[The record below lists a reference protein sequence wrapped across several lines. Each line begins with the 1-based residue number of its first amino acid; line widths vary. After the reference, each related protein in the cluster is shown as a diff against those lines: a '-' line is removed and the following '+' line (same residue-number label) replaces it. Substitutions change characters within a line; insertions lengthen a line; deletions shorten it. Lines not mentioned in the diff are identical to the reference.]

1 MSDLLLN
8 STFQCQ
14 ICKHDPS
21 TLFYIYIYI
30 YMIQKG
36 KEGKGDVSYYIIV
49 TIVLFESSWFLCF
62 SCCLQV
68 MLTDFAVSN

>member
-1 MSDLLLN
+1 
-8 STFQCQ
+8 
-14 ICKHDPS
+14 
-21 TLFYIYIYI
+21 
-30 YMIQKG
+30 MIQKG